1 MGPAIV
7 ALAAMGEAI
16 EARFASRADGEG
28 AGGGIAGAG
37 AGSAVPRRGEAVRLG
52 LLAAALVVV
61 SLVNPYGAR
70 LLRFPFRLMGSTFM
84 GEIQEWRPPFD
95 SAFAGSYVAR
105 YYVAWI
111 LIGSGVILG
120 VLAGAHRRR
129 AAPRGWAFG
138 LLLFGSLLALSLR
151 MNRAVSDFGLATFP
165 ALAGGL
171 TWLARDRLGRLE
183 RSSVRR
189 LVGLATITALLIL
202 GAVIALHGYPY
213 RPGGVRPF
221 GFGII
226 GNTPVAAADY
236 LEANGVRGN
245 VFNSYE
251 TGPYLIYRLY
261 PAIRVAM
268 DSRNDVY
275 GENLYGEYE
284 LALRDRE
291 ILGALLGRIDAAA
304 VVLGWM
310 GGTPPPAARLLRTV
324 GSWRPVYFDDA
335 AIVYMRSDGGW
346 PGLVARD
353 GYTILDPAD
362 YRPGGLRREDA
373 GRALAEADRAVRS
386 GRGSSI
392 ARVMRIDAL
401 MALGRRDEALLDEER
416 LLATRP
422 ALASIYVLLGDLHLG
437 LGDRDTAAAR
447 YRRALDLE
455 PGWPRAAEGLE
466 AAHP

>member
-1 MGPAIV
+1 
-7 ALAAMGEAI
+7 
-16 EARFASRADGEG
+16 
-28 AGGGIAGAG
+28 
-37 AGSAVPRRGEAVRLG
+37 
-52 LLAAALVVV
+52 
-61 SLVNPYGAR
+61 
-70 LLRFPFRLMGSTFM
+70 
-84 GEIQEWRPPFD
+84 
-95 SAFAGSYVAR
+95 
-105 YYVAWI
+105 
-111 LIGSGVILG
+111 
-120 VLAGAHRRR
+120 
-129 AAPRGWAFG
+129 
-138 LLLFGSLLALSLR
+138 
-151 MNRAVSDFGLATFP
+151 
-165 ALAGGL
+165 
-171 TWLARDRLGRLE
+171 
-183 RSSVRR
+183 VRR

-392 ARVMRIDAL
+392 ACVMRIDAL